1 MKNDLIN
8 QIEVKDVSDALDI
21 LKAAGTEDLF
31 EKGKWKV
38 GDEKVYQGVTYY
50 VSDFNDKGTPKWR
63 KKKGE
68 GKPSGPSPSGNK
80 GSKKRIQIKDYFDE
94 IKLAERIKS
103 EIIELS
109 KNEKDNYFNFK
120 SVTSNKFVTNKKE
133 FRNLFKATEKM
144 GVGYKVLDR
153 IMELEPSIK
162 TLDSNIRESL
172 VNIINENWTTKSPEE
187 IAKLIQEKL
196 EGFKE
201 GLKVRISDITAAFDG
216 LII

>member
-1 MKNDLIN
+1 MSKYKTEMERMSDKLIRSLNSRIEELKKQSLPENKYLNKEYLKRMK
-8 QIEVKDVSDALDI
+8 IENRK
-21 LKAAGTEDLF
+21 LKAGYVRAF
-31 EKGKWKV
+31 EQLKYINNV
-38 GDEKVYQGVTYY
+38 LR
-50 VSDFNDKGTPKWR
+50 DKLNIDISR
-63 KKKGE
+63 
-68 GKPSGPSPSGNK
+68 
-80 GSKKRIQIKDYFDE
+80 KDYFDE

-133 FRNLFKATEKM
+133 FRDLFKATKKM

-172 VNIINENWTTKSPEE
+172 VNIINENWLTKSPEE

>member
-1 MKNDLIN
+1 MIKNKTEMERMSDKLIRSLNSRIEELKKQSLPENKYLNKDYLKRMK
-8 QIEVKDVSDALDI
+8 IENRK
-21 LKAAGTEDLF
+21 LKAGYVRAF
-31 EKGKWKV
+31 EQLKYINNV
-38 GDEKVYQGVTYY
+38 LR
-50 VSDFNDKGTPKWR
+50 DKLNIDISR
-63 KKKGE
+63 
-68 GKPSGPSPSGNK
+68 
-80 GSKKRIQIKDYFDE
+80 KDYFDE

-120 SVTSNKFVTNKKE
+120 SVISNKFATNKKE

-144 GVGYKVLDR
+144 GIGYKVLDR

-172 VNIINENWTTKSPEE
+172 VNIINENWKIKSPEE

>member
-1 MKNDLIN
+1 MSKYKTEMERMGEQLIRSLNSRIKELKKQSLPKNKYLTEDYRKRMKKGANKLKVGYVRAEEQLKYIN
-8 QIEVKDVSDALDI
+8 NVLREKLNIDVS
-21 LKAAGTEDLF
+21 
-31 EKGKWKV
+31 
-38 GDEKVYQGVTYY
+38 
-50 VSDFNDKGTPKWR
+50 R
-63 KKKGE
+63 M
-68 GKPSGPSPSGNK
+68 
-80 GSKKRIQIKDYFDE
+80 DYFDE
-94 IKLAERIKS
+94 IKLANKIKR
-103 EIIELS
+103 EIKKLS

-120 SVTSNKFVTNKKE
+120 SVTSNKFATNKKE

>member
-1 MKNDLIN
+1 MKIYKTEMERMSDKLIRSLN
-8 QIEVKDVSDALDI
+8 SRIEELKKQSTPENKYLNKDYLKRMKI
-21 LKAAGTEDLF
+21 ENRKLKAGYVRAF
-31 EKGKWKV
+31 EQLKYLNNV
-38 GDEKVYQGVTYY
+38 LR
-50 VSDFNDKGTPKWR
+50 DKLNIDISR
-63 KKKGE
+63 
-68 GKPSGPSPSGNK
+68 
-80 GSKKRIQIKDYFDE
+80 KDYFDE

-120 SVTSNKFVTNKKE
+120 SVTSNKFATNKKE

-144 GVGYKVLDR
+144 GIGYKVLDR

-172 VNIINENWTTKSPEE
+172 VNIINENWKIKSPEE

-201 GLKVRISDITAAFDG
+201 GLKIRISDITAAFDG

>member
-1 MKNDLIN
+1 MSKYKTEMERMSDKLIRSLNSRIEELKKQSSPENKYLNKEYLKRMK
-8 QIEVKDVSDALDI
+8 IENRR
-21 LKAAGTEDLF
+21 LKAGYVRAF
-31 EKGKWKV
+31 EQLKYINNV
-38 GDEKVYQGVTYY
+38 LR
-50 VSDFNDKGTPKWR
+50 DKLNIDISR
-63 KKKGE
+63 
-68 GKPSGPSPSGNK
+68 
-80 GSKKRIQIKDYFDE
+80 KDYFDE

-103 EIIELS
+103 EIVELS

-133 FRNLFKATEKM
+133 FRNLFKTTEKM
-144 GVGYKVLDR
+144 GIGYKVLDR

-172 VNIINENWTTKSPEE
+172 VNIINENWKIKSPEE

-201 GLKVRISDITAAFDG
+201 GLKIRVSDITAAFDG

>member
-1 MKNDLIN
+1 MSKYKTEMERMSDKLIRSLNSRIEELKKQSLPENKYLNKDYLKRMK
-8 QIEVKDVSDALDI
+8 IENRK
-21 LKAAGTEDLF
+21 LKAGYVRAF
-31 EKGKWKV
+31 EQLKYINNV
-38 GDEKVYQGVTYY
+38 LR
-50 VSDFNDKGTPKWR
+50 DKLNIDISR
-63 KKKGE
+63 
-68 GKPSGPSPSGNK
+68 
-80 GSKKRIQIKDYFDE
+80 KDYFDE

-120 SVTSNKFVTNKKE
+120 SVTSNKFATNKKE

-144 GVGYKVLDR
+144 GIGYKVLDR

>member
-1 MKNDLIN
+1 MRK
-8 QIEVKDVSDALDI
+8 E
-21 LKAAGTEDLF
+21 
-31 EKGKWKV
+31 
-38 GDEKVYQGVTYY
+38 
-50 VSDFNDKGTPKWR
+50 
-63 KKKGE
+63 KKK
-68 GKPSGPSPSGNK
+68 
-80 GSKKRIQIKDYFDE
+80 KKNGYVRAFEQLKYINNVLRDKLNIDISRKDYFDE

-120 SVTSNKFVTNKKE
+120 SVTSNKFATNKKE

-144 GVGYKVLDR
+144 GIGYKVLDR

-201 GLKVRISDITAAFDG
+201 GLKVRISDITAVFDE
-216 LII
+216 LDI

>member
-1 MKNDLIN
+1 MIKNKTEMERMSDKLIRSLNSRIEELKKQSLPENKYLNKDYLKRMK
-8 QIEVKDVSDALDI
+8 IENRK
-21 LKAAGTEDLF
+21 LKAGYVRAF
-31 EKGKWKV
+31 EQLKYINNV
-38 GDEKVYQGVTYY
+38 L
-50 VSDFNDKGTPKWR
+50 R
-63 KKKGE
+63 
-68 GKPSGPSPSGNK
+68 NK
-80 GSKKRIQIKDYFDE
+80 LNIDISRKDYFDE

-120 SVTSNKFVTNKKE
+120 SVTSNKFATNKKE

-144 GVGYKVLDR
+144 GIGYKVLDR

>member
-1 MKNDLIN
+1 MSKYKTEMERMSDELIRSLNSRIEELKKQSLPENKYLNKDYLKRMK
-8 QIEVKDVSDALDI
+8 IENRK
-21 LKAAGTEDLF
+21 LKAGYVRAF
-31 EKGKWKV
+31 EQLKYINNV
-38 GDEKVYQGVTYY
+38 LR
-50 VSDFNDKGTPKWR
+50 DKLNIDISR
-63 KKKGE
+63 
-68 GKPSGPSPSGNK
+68 
-80 GSKKRIQIKDYFDE
+80 KDYFDE

-120 SVTSNKFVTNKKE
+120 SVTSNKFATNKKE

-144 GVGYKVLDR
+144 GIGYKVLDR

-172 VNIINENWTTKSPEE
+172 VNIINENWKIKSPEE

>member
-1 MKNDLIN
+1 MIKNKTEMERMSDKLIRSLNSRIEELKKQSLPENKYLNKDYLKRMK
-8 QIEVKDVSDALDI
+8 IENRK
-21 LKAAGTEDLF
+21 LKAGYVRAF
-31 EKGKWKV
+31 EQLKYINNV
-38 GDEKVYQGVTYY
+38 LR
-50 VSDFNDKGTPKWR
+50 DKLNIDISR
-63 KKKGE
+63 
-68 GKPSGPSPSGNK
+68 
-80 GSKKRIQIKDYFDE
+80 KDYFDE

-120 SVTSNKFVTNKKE
+120 SVTSNKFATNKKE

-144 GVGYKVLDR
+144 GIGYKVLDR

>member
-1 MKNDLIN
+1 MIKNKTEMERMSDKLIRSLNSRIEELKKQSLPENKYLNKEYLKRMK
-8 QIEVKDVSDALDI
+8 IENRK
-21 LKAAGTEDLF
+21 LKAGYVRAF
-31 EKGKWKV
+31 EQLKYINNV
-38 GDEKVYQGVTYY
+38 LR
-50 VSDFNDKGTPKWR
+50 DKLNIDISR
-63 KKKGE
+63 
-68 GKPSGPSPSGNK
+68 
-80 GSKKRIQIKDYFDE
+80 KDYFDE

-133 FRNLFKATEKM
+133 FRDLFKATKKM

-201 GLKVRISDITAAFDG
+201 GLKIRISDITAAFDG

>member
-1 MKNDLIN
+1 MSKYKTEMERMGEQLIRSLNSRIEELKKQSLPENKYLNKDYLKRMK
-8 QIEVKDVSDALDI
+8 IENRK
-21 LKAAGTEDLF
+21 LKAGYVRAF
-31 EKGKWKV
+31 EQLKYINNV
-38 GDEKVYQGVTYY
+38 LR
-50 VSDFNDKGTPKWR
+50 DKLNIDISR
-63 KKKGE
+63 
-68 GKPSGPSPSGNK
+68 
-80 GSKKRIQIKDYFDE
+80 KDYFDE

-133 FRNLFKATEKM
+133 FRSLFKATEKM
-144 GVGYKVLDR
+144 GIGYKVLDR

-201 GLKVRISDITAAFDG
+201 GLKIRISDITAAFDG